1 MKTDLSHLI
10 SDLLSVTLVP
20 FDVPTYAGKHY
31 GVHLFFMGN
40 STSRFP
46 FSEQNLCINA
56 KIQDIRSKAGE
67 FEVFSLSNN
76 KAYYNV
82 YERYTKLSSMMENDR
97 EFRSRYTL
105 TGTPGI

>member
-1 MKTDLSHLI
+1 MPALQTILKTPKSYLRNWFYSFI
-10 SDLLSVTLVP
+10 E
-20 FDVPTYAGKHY
+20 
-31 GVHLFFMGN
+31 M
-40 STSRFP
+40 
-46 FSEQNLCINA
+46 Q
-56 KIQDIRSKAGE
+56 IQDVRSKAGE

-105 TGTPGI
+105 TGTPGIWFRRHCNFLVSILTLFFVSFCILG

>member
-1 MKTDLSHLI
+1 MPALQTILKTPKSYLRNWFYSFI
-10 SDLLSVTLVP
+10 E
-20 FDVPTYAGKHY
+20 
-31 GVHLFFMGN
+31 M
-40 STSRFP
+40 
-46 FSEQNLCINA
+46 Q
-56 KIQDIRSKAGE
+56 IQDVRSKAGE

-105 TGTPGI
+105 TGTPGS